1 MPRAAVFPYGSA
13 SGGIV
18 IDFETLDELKERA
31 AQHMGINVG
40 SVFDD
45 SGAIIKHQ
53 KGLNRTLTRAS
64 SVDSFAKAST
74 AGTLSRA
81 SSVDS
86 LTSSDLKTSMRAEV
100 FLHGSAS
107 GGVVIGFDT
116 LDQLK
121 EGAGQHMGIT
131 VGSAFDD
138 CGAIIE
144 DVRHLVQL
152 LETHEETIV
161 GLRKNNG
168 IHFATAVCRKN
179 SNCHET
185 KQSCFSD
192 AASTVDTLDTSS
204 CSRSSPVDSTS
215 SDDGFM
221 ALDEELREICA
232 SVIKAPTFRSMM
244 PREPNQVTTTPCLQR
259 LYTSHLK

>member
-1 MPRAAVFPYGSA
+1 MPRAAVFPRGSA
-13 SGGIV
+13 TGGIV
-18 IDFETLDELKERA
+18 IDFETLDELKEKA

-53 KGLNRTLTRAS
+53 QCLNKTISRS
-64 SVDSFAKAST
+64 STVDSFSKSST
-74 AGTLSRA
+74 VDSLSRT

-86 LTSSDLKTSMRAEV
+86 LKSIDEASIIGSMRAEV
-100 FLHGSAS
+100 FLHGSKKGS
-107 GGVVIGFDT
+107 KQIVIGFDT

-121 EGAGQHMGIT
+121 ERAGQHMGIA
-131 VGSAFDD
+131 VGSAFGD
-138 CGAIIE
+138 CGAILE

-179 SNCHET
+179 SNSHE
-185 KQSCFSD
+185 
-192 AASTVDTLDTSS
+192 
-204 CSRSSPVDSTS
+204 PS
-215 SDDGFM
+215 SDDAFM
-221 ALDEELREICA
+221 ALDEELRGICEA
-232 SVIKAPTFRSMM
+232 VIKERTLRDIVIQCIS
-244 PREPNQVTTTPCLQR
+244 
-259 LYTSHLK
+259 